1 MKHLLTLFIVFNMA
15 IRPLMPLVDY
25 AVNYNFISNNLCEN
39 KSKPQLLCNG
49 KCYLKKELSKTA
61 GGESKNNSRIKV
73 SALADT
79 FIIYETFVFL
89 SNDFNHIEN
98 LKINS
103 EFSTAYN
110 FSIFSKIFHPP
121 LV

>member
-1 MKHLLTLFIVFNMA
+1 MA

-25 AVNYNFISNNLCEN
+25 AVNYNFITNNLCEN

-49 KCYLKKELSKTA
+49 KCYLKKELSKTT
-61 GGESKNNSRIKV
+61 GGESKNNSRINI

-79 FIIYETFVFL
+79 FIINETFVFS

-103 EFSTAYN
+103 EFSTTYN
-110 FSIFSKIFHPP
+110 FSLLSKIFHPP